1 MTHNKPIP
9 YKSGQQYWISDGDR
23 FFSPQAL
30 SSLGLPEYVD
40 RIDDAFVWG
49 KNEKTYFFYKNLYW
63 RYNEVT
69 KVCIKLYI
77 SYAIVLNLCSINL
90 MWLKIVWLIKPHSKF
105 DRMSESVKKLYIF
118 ASNLIQT
125 LRPWTRGTLKIF
137 HVGEGC
143 LETSMPYWPQSLT
156 VWPIFSKGMSSG
168 LLMITLCP
176 LHLTVLEGLMD
187 FGHLPAAQMSEMR
200 I

>member
-9 YKSGQQYWISDGDR
+9 YNLGQQYWISDGDR

-40 RIDDAFVWG
+40 RIDDVFVWG

-77 SYAIVLNLCSINL
+77 GYIIQLRISSCSLSLRNSTELMLNS
-90 MWLKIVWLIKPHSKF
+90 P
-105 DRMSESVKKLYIF
+105 Y
-118 ASNLIQT
+118 
-125 LRPWTRGTLKIF
+125 
-137 HVGEGC
+137 
-143 LETSMPYWPQSLT
+143 ETQN
-156 VWPIFSKGMSSG
+156 
-168 LLMITLCP
+168 MIDKT
-176 LHLTVLEGLMD
+176 TQ
-187 FGHLPAAQMSEMR
+187 QM
-200 I
+200 